1 MIASS
6 RRALC
11 LICIMLAVPDLCAAQ
26 TTDDSTHAALDGYLG
41 AGALYMSRYTGGT
54 RYETDPIPLA
64 MIDYKE
70 TAYIH
75 FDRAGVRMWSSR
87 DKKMALGIAAE
98 PRFGYHAED
107 GARLAGMSTRRDA
120 IEGGAVFEWELPS
133 LSLSLAYFTDWSR
146 ATGGQSWRFSAGR
159 QLVDGGPWDID
170 ASIDL
175 DYADAKIARYYFGVR
190 ADESTAARPAY
201 QPRAAL
207 ISTLGFSGAYKLN
220 KSYALL
226 FGSGLSFLGASA
238 ADSPIVERSTG
249 ITGYFGLGVIF

>member
-1 MIASS
+1 MNASS

-11 LICIMLAVPDLCAAQ
+11 LLCTMLAVPEICAAQ
-26 TTDDSTHAALDGYLG
+26 STDDSTNAGLDGYLG

-75 FDRAGVRMWSSR
+75 FDRAGVRMWSSQ

-107 GARLAGMSTRRDA
+107 GDRLVGMSTRRDA
-120 IEGGAVFEWELPS
+120 IEGGATFDWELQP
-133 LSLSLAYFTDWSR
+133 LSLSVAYFTDWSR
-146 ATGGQSWRFSAGR
+146 SSGGQSWRFTVDRS
-159 QLVDGGPWDID
+159 LVDRGPWDID
-170 ASIDL
+170 AYIDL

-201 QPRAAL
+201 QPGAVL

-226 FGSGLSFLGASA
+226 FGSGLSSLGATA